1 MEVRKNNGY
10 RRTKKLT
17 KSTGWGAAF
26 KKAHTDV
33 VKKYKTKVTNI
44 VGGIKATPS
53 AIKKTFKKK

>member
-1 MEVRKNNGY
+1 MGIEEQ
-10 RRTKKLT
+10 KKLT
-17 KSTGWGAAF
+17 KSIGWGDAL